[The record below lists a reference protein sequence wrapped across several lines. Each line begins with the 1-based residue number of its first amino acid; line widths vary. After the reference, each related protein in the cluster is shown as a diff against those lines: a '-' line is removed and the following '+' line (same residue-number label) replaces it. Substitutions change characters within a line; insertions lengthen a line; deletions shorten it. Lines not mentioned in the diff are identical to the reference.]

1 MYIAQQ
7 NIVNEL
13 DWYLSFLK
21 TCVAGNKFPLL
32 KVVRN
37 PKKFEQAWLTW
48 IGLNGHVAS
57 EKRPQPAD
65 VFVG

>member
-37 PKKFEQAWLTW
+37 PKKFEQAWLT
-48 IGLNGHVAS
+48 
-57 EKRPQPAD
+57 
-65 VFVG
+65 